1 MIRLQWC
8 LFKLGIPATFIIVGL
23 ALMNFAAKTESIE
36 AANGAALIMAI
47 MTFFLGIMVPWA
59 FWGLLHPGFKDRYK
73 CHDSEE

>member
-23 ALMNFAAKTESIE
+23 ALINFAAKIDSIQV
-36 AANGAALIMAI
+36 ANGAALIMAI

-59 FWGLLHPGFKDRYK
+59 FWGLLHPGFKDRYRS
-73 CHDSEE
+73 HNSEE

>member
-23 ALMNFAAKTESIE
+23 ALINFAAKIDSIQV
-36 AANGAALIMAI
+36 ANGAALIMAI

-59 FWGLLHPGFKDRYK
+59 FWGLLHPGFKGRYRS
-73 CHDSEE
+73 HNSEE

>member
-23 ALMNFAAKTESIE
+23 ALINFAAKIDSIQV
-36 AANGAALIMAI
+36 ANGAAFIMVI

-59 FWGLLHPGFKDRYK
+59 FWGLLHPGFKDRYRS
-73 CHDSEE
+73 HNSEE